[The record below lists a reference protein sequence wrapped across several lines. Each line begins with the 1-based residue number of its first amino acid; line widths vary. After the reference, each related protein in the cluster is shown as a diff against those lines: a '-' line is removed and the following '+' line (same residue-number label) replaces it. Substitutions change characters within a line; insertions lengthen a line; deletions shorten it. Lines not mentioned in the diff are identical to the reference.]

1 MGRFLSLMLAMCA
14 LFFEGFAQ
22 RQVQGIARP
31 DLNTGKT
38 NFRSGELRS
47 DTQFSFEDIQ
57 FWVGSGS
64 NRAALVIEWHD
75 GTQPDAMVWG
85 YKWDGEASGHDMIV
99 AIAKADPRLVL
110 LTQYTGPMGYTID
123 GIGYS
128 ESTMNIQY
136 NLQEAK
142 DYPRNAFDFDLPIK
156 NTL

>member
-1 MGRFLSLMLAMCA
+1 MYLIFLIDIHMGRFLSLMLAMCA

-47 DTQFSFEDIQ
+47 DTRFSFEDIQ

-85 YKWDGEASGHDMIV
+85 YKWDGEASGHDMICLLYTSPS
-99 AIAKADPRLVL
+99 PR
-110 LTQYTGPMGYTID
+110 D
-123 GIGYS
+123 
-128 ESTMNIQY
+128 
-136 NLQEAK
+136 
-142 DYPRNAFDFDLPIK
+142 
-156 NTL
+156 